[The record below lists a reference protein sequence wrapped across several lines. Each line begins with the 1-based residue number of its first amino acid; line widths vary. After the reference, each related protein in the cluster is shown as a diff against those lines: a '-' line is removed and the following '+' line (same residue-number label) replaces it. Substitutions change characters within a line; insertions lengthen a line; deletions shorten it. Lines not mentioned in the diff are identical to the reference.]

1 MTRDLT
7 TLAGVKIEFN
17 SEVVSV
23 DAEAGTVQLAN
34 GRTYSADLIVG
45 ADGPN
50 SVAREAIVGEKEE
63 PEIGPYCTYSS
74 VSLVPTAVSCEFLIA
89 ITRFVVSMS
98 EMMKDQGLASL
109 CDDAQVCRLQ
119 FELQTSLYSI

>member
-17 SEVVSV
+17 SEVVNV
-23 DAEAGTVQLAN
+23 DADAGTVQLAN

-63 PEIGPYCTYSS
+63 LEIGPHCTYSS
-74 VSLVPTAVSCEFLIA
+74 VLRLRSYRCVLRVSHHNHQICRINELDDERSWPRI
-89 ITRFVVSMS
+89 VV
-98 EMMKDQGLASL
+98 
-109 CDDAQVCRLQ
+109 
-119 FELQTSLYSI
+119 